1 MKLPP
6 NLIESQMNENSPLS
20 DKKSDGGYSA
30 FDKNSTFGSNDF
42 GNKSSIRG
50 GSEAQLK
57 EKRTGLE
64 LSEEKTISEFKYT
77 LGSRSSASKLTKL
90 TTTVTIGLNG
100 KAGKP
105 GISQSESES
114 WICDPRTPIKKFS
127 ALLFKLAGI
136 RQALLQ

>member
-1 MKLPP
+1 
-6 NLIESQMNENSPLS
+6 MNDNSPFS
-20 DKKSDGGYSA
+20 DKQSDAGYSA

-57 EKRTGLE
+57 EKKTGLE

-105 GISQSESES
+105 GIS
-114 WICDPRTPIKKFS
+114 
-127 ALLFKLAGI
+127 
-136 RQALLQ
+136 